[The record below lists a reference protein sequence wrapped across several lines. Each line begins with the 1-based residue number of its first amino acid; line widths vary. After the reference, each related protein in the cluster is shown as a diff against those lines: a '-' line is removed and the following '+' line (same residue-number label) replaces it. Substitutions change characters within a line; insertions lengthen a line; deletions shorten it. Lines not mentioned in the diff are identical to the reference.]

1 MSAFPYRAMKTSLL
15 QNENNNDKDEDDET
29 MDECESPALTE
40 PNPHYGSQMVL
51 RSCGF
56 ARTTADSTETSAQFK
71 AGMQIFVKTFT
82 GKSITIDAKA
92 KDTIMSVKTKIEVK
106 EGIPP
111 RLQRLLF
118 TGKQLEDN
126 NTLADYNIQKE
137 SNIWMAGSVR
147 GGAEAGSPTDSGEES
162 PYRNRAPATLE
173 SLQAQLDK
181 VLQLMG
187 RASAT
192 SVARMH
198 SAGQASEND
207 ELCETTA
214 MVAELKLPIRL
225 RLTKAVDE
233 KGYCFALTPDQKQ
246 IFVPYSS
253 AQEPGILVRGAVVVA
268 RIAVD
273 KFAGA
278 GKWRACSVVSENAFA
293 TSTLARKAA
302 ASAAQAA
309 AQSEFLERTD
319 TARHRDHPGPSCQ
332 SRRRAQ
338 SPGQAGSRQSCQ
350 ARRHCGSAC

>member
-1 MSAFPYRAMKTSLL
+1 
-15 QNENNNDKDEDDET
+15 
-29 MDECESPALTE
+29 
-40 PNPHYGSQMVL
+40 
-51 RSCGF
+51 
-56 ARTTADSTETSAQFK
+56 
-71 AGMQIFVKTFT
+71 
-82 GKSITIDAKA
+82 
-92 KDTIMSVKTKIEVK
+92 MSVKTKIEVK

-253 AQEPGILVRGAVVVA
+253 AQEPRILVRGAVVVA

-309 AQSEFLERTD
+309 AQSEFLERKLLQTPPGIETILAHHAKAD
-319 TARHRDHPGPSCQ
+319 AERKAQDKQAADSRARHAAIAGAPAEKTSAVEFEAAIDKANGGITGCRLIRHGQHIKIGDSKLSGSIAEWNARQEGTKIQQGDIIVSINGVTDPKGMLQELREAEFSQ
-332 SRRRAQ
+332 LKLRRMRL
-338 SPGQAGSRQSCQ
+338 
-350 ARRHCGSAC
+350 